1 MATSVA
7 RSQGTSW
14 RGLFGWVMFDWATQP
29 FYTLVLTFLFAPYFA
44 ATFIGDPVRGQEIW
58 GYTTAFAGLIVAFI
72 SPILGSIA
80 DAAGRR
86 KPWIAV
92 SSVALILGLCG
103 LWFAAPGGEP
113 LYLVLLSV
121 VIATVAVEFTT
132 VFTNAMMPS
141 LVPPGQLG
149 RLSGIGWATGYVGGL
164 ISLVFTTGFIVAD
177 GETGKTMLGFHPII
191 PLDTLSHEGE
201 RLIGPFSAV
210 WYLLF
215 SLPLFLFTPDR
226 KSTRHGKSKS
236 EVVREGLHELKD
248 TIAHVRHYENIVRFL
263 IARMLYAD
271 GLGAIFAFG
280 GIYAAGQFGWT
291 ATELGLFGIILT
303 VTAGIG
309 AAIGGSLDDRFGART
324 VIIVGLIVLLIGC
337 AGVLSVDRTHVLY
350 WIEVEPPKPGGGIF
364 AGPGELVYILFGCV
378 IGLMAGPIQASSR
391 ALLARISPPEMATK
405 FFGLFAFSGKI
416 TSFAAPLMVGVV
428 TGLAGSQRIGI
439 AAVTIPLMLGLFLVM
454 TVREER
460 VKAPA

>member
-1 MATSVA
+1 MATSAA

-44 ATFIGDPVRGQEIW
+44 ATFIGDATRGQEIW
-58 GYTTAFAGLIVAFI
+58 GYTTAFAGVIVALI
-72 SPILGSIA
+72 SPVLGSIA

-92 SSVALILGLCG
+92 SSVALVLGLFG

-121 VIATVAVEFTT
+121 VVATVAVEFTT

-164 ISLVFTTGFIVAD
+164 IALVFTTGFIVAD
-177 GETGKTMLGFHPII
+177 GETGRTMLGLHPII
-191 PLDTLSHEGE
+191 PLDTASHEGE

-210 WYLLF
+210 WYLVF
-215 SLPLFLFTPDR
+215 ALPLFLFTPDR
-226 KSTRHGKSKS
+226 KSMRDGRSKS
-236 EVVREGLHELKD
+236 EVVREGLHELKE
-248 TIAHVRHYENIVRFL
+248 TIANVRHYANIVRFL
-263 IARMLYAD
+263 VARMLYAD

-324 VIIVGLIVLLIGC
+324 VIIIGLIVLLIGC

-350 WIEVEPPKPGGGIF
+350 WIEVEPPRPGGGIF

-439 AAVTIPLMLGLFLVM
+439 AAVTIPLLLGLFLLM

-460 VKAPA
+460 AKALD

>member
-1 MATSVA
+1 MATSAA
-7 RSQGTSW
+7 RRGDTNW

-44 ATFIGDPVRGQEIW
+44 ATFIGDATRGQEIW
-58 GYTTAFAGLIVAFI
+58 GYTTAFAGLIVALI
-72 SPILGSIA
+72 SPVLGSIA

-92 SSVALILGLCG
+92 SSAALVAGLFG
-103 LWFAAPGGEP
+103 LWFAEPGGEA
-113 LYLVLLSV
+113 LILVLLAV
-121 VIATVAVEFTT
+121 VVATVAVEFTT

-141 LVPPGQLG
+141 LVPQNQLG
-149 RLSGIGWATGYVGGL
+149 RLSGIGWAIGYVGGL
-164 ISLVFTTGFIVAD
+164 ISLIITAGFIVAD
-177 GETGKTMLGFHPII
+177 GETGKTMLGLRPII
-191 PLDTLSHEGE
+191 PLDTLSHEGD

-210 WYLLF
+210 WYLVF
-215 SLPLFLFTPDR
+215 ALPLFLLTPDR
-226 KSTRHGKSKS
+226 KSSRDGRSNS
-236 EVVREGLHELKD
+236 EVVRAGLHELKE
-248 TIAHVRHYENIVRFL
+248 TIANVRQYANIVRFL
-263 IARMLYAD
+263 VARMFYAD

-309 AAIGGSLDDRFGART
+309 AIIGGTLDDRAGART
-324 VIIVGLIVLLIGC
+324 VIIWGLILLLVGC
-337 AGVLSVDRTHVLY
+337 AGVLSVDRTHIFYV
-350 WIEVEPPKPGGGIF
+350 IEVAPPRPGGGIF
-364 AGPGELVYILFGCV
+364 AGPGEIVYILFGCV

-391 ALLARISPPEMATK
+391 SLLARISPPEMSTK

-416 TSFAAPLMVGVV
+416 TSFATPFAVGVV
-428 TGLAGSQRIGI
+428 TGLADSQRIGI
-439 AAVTIPLMLGLFLVM
+439 AAITIFLIIGLLLVM

-460 VKAPA
+460 ETVRA

>member
-1 MATSVA
+1 MATSTA
-7 RSQGTSW
+7 RSQGTTW

-44 ATFIGDPVRGQEIW
+44 ATFIGDATRGQEIW
-58 GYTTAFAGLIVAFI
+58 GYTTAFAGVIVAII

-86 KPWIAV
+86 KPWIV
-92 SSVALILGLCG
+92 ISSIAFVFGLCG

-121 VIATVAVEFTT
+121 VFATVAVEFMT

-141 LVPPGQLG
+141 LVPSGQLG

-164 ISLVFTTGFIVAD
+164 IALVFTTGFIVAD

-201 RLIGPFSAV
+201 RLIGPFSAA

-215 SLPLFLFTPDR
+215 SLPLLLFTPDR
-226 KSTRHGKSKS
+226 KSMRHGKRKS
-236 EVVREGLHELKD
+236 EVVREGLHELKE
-248 TIAHVRHYENIVRFL
+248 TIANVRHYSNIVRFL
-263 IARMLYAD
+263 VARMLYAD

-350 WIEVEPPKPGGGIF
+350 WIEVEPPTPGGGIF
-364 AGPGELVYILFGCV
+364 AGTGELVYILFGCV

-416 TSFAAPLMVGVV
+416 TSFAAPLMVGIV

-439 AAVTIPLMLGLFLVM
+439 AAVTIPLLLGLFILM

-460 VKAPA
+460 AKALP

>member
-1 MATSVA
+1 MATSA
-7 RSQGTSW
+7 TRRRETTW
-14 RGLFGWVMFDWATQP
+14 TGLFGWVMFDWATQP

-44 ATFIGDPVRGQEIW
+44 ATFIGDATRGQEIW

-72 SPILGSIA
+72 SPVLGSIA

-92 SSVALILGLCG
+92 SSAALVLGLFG
-103 LWFAAPGGEP
+103 LWFAEPGGEA
-113 LYLVLLSV
+113 LILVLLAV
-121 VIATVAVEFTT
+121 VVATVAVEFTT

-141 LVPPGQLG
+141 LVPQDQLG
-149 RLSGIGWATGYVGGL
+149 RLSGIGWAIGYVGGL
-164 ISLVFTTGFIVAD
+164 ISLVITAGFLVAD
-177 GETGKTMLGFHPII
+177 GETGRTMLGFRPII

-210 WYLLF
+210 WYLIF
-215 SLPLFLFTPDR
+215 ALPLFLFTPDR
-226 KSTRHGKSKS
+226 KNRRHGKSNR
-236 EVVREGLHELKD
+236 EVVREGLAELKE
-248 TIAHVRHYENIVRFL
+248 TIANVRQYANIVRFL
-263 IARMLYAD
+263 IARMFYAD

-309 AAIGGSLDDRFGART
+309 AVIGGSLDDRVGART
-324 VIIVGLIVLLIGC
+324 VIIWGLILLLVGC

-350 WIEVEPPKPGGGIF
+350 VIEVAPPKPGGGIF
-364 AGPGELVYILFGCV
+364 SGPGEIVYILFGCV

-416 TSFAAPLMVGVV
+416 TSFAAPFAVGTV
-428 TGLAGSQRIGI
+428 TGLADSQRIGI
-439 AAVTIPLMLGLFLVM
+439 AALTIFLIVGLILVM

-460 VKAPA
+460 ETVRT